1 MAVRHGFRAHKTG
14 TMFALAL
21 LSSAFNRTGVSHPR
35 TASVWFD
42 NTPIITAVL
51 RLLWAPAVEIL
62 RVVAASYSL
71 FCVSILLVLS
81 CKLVSPSAETKEYY
95 CYYNHFTFS
104 LKVLWHI

>member
-62 RVVAASYSL
+62 RVVACL
-71 FCVSILLVLS
+71 IQLVL
-81 CKLVSPSAETKEYY
+81 CINTAGPFVQTCQPQRGNKR
-95 CYYNHFTFS
+95 
-104 LKVLWHI
+104 VLLLL